1 MSSYD
6 VIVIG
11 SGAGG
16 GTLVR
21 HLAPSGKR
29 ILLLGRGDWLRRER
43 PSCCC
48 RRPQTG
54 IGAAS
59 PTVQIR

>member
-1 MSSYD
+1 MSHHD

-11 SGAGG
+11 SGAGE

-29 ILLLGRGDWLRRER
+29 ILLLER
-43 PSCCC
+43 LSSEA
-48 RRPQTG
+48 RQE
-54 IGAAS
+54 AAHV
-59 PTVQIR
+59 T